1 MVEATFSLLV
11 GISMFLV
18 AEGSHKFRSQV
29 TVCVAVHSR
38 SHDSI
43 TRATR

>member
-11 GISMFLV
+11 GISMFVV
-18 AEGSHKFRSQV
+18 AEGSLILRFQV